1 MHPHALYMPPLG
13 AAKAEPDF
21 PSRCSSPSWCAL
33 PAPAAATQKRRSP
46 NIRRGNKESA
56 MGRTGRQTET
66 RREGDRRRILVVLSL
81 SIPLSPGRAPKTCR
95 QMLCFITLQKGTT
108 GEHCFRI
115 IIRTSKAPLPSL
127 PALREEVWAGRAR
140 PLPRSERRNRG
151 CAGAVG
157 MRAAWCEA
165 RDYSQW
171 RQRHQPSFSGS
182 LGPISKRD
190 ECSVPLLKAPRTAL
204 WKNGHQRLH
213 LLKNHLLSAWHW
225 ENENTSFRFI
235 STNKTICLSSIIKI
249 NSAVVLMYLDIRVTI
264 ITEQSVTKLIAMCLH
279 GIWTVRSMELGPQGE
294 WG

>member
-140 PLPRSERRNRG
+140 PLPRSESPGEESGLCRG
-151 CAGAVG
+151 CRNEGCVMRGARLQPVTS
-157 MRAAWCEA
+157 EA
-165 RDYSQW
+165 STLV
-171 RQRHQPSFSGS
+171 F
-182 LGPISKRD
+182 
-190 ECSVPLLKAPRTAL
+190 
-204 WKNGHQRLH
+204 
-213 LLKNHLLSAWHW
+213 W
-225 ENENTSFRFI
+225 EPWSDF
-235 STNKTICLSSIIKI
+235 
-249 NSAVVLMYLDIRVTI
+249 
-264 ITEQSVTKLIAMCLH
+264 
-279 GIWTVRSMELGPQGE
+279 
-294 WG
+294 